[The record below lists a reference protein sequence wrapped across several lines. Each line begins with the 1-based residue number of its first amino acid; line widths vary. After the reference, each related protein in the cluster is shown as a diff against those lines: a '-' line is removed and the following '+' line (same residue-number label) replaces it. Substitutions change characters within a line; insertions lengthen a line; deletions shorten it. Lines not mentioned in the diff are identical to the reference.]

1 MELVCLNVLNLYP
14 PVMKM
19 DSGSVIILAH
29 QHNTYIGMAHVLT
42 HVIVLFFQ
50 KLKETLSKNIVI
62 ILAQLI
68 NLFIGI
74 TAANQPAVS
83 L

>member
-1 MELVCLNVLNLYP
+1 
-14 PVMKM
+14 MKM
-19 DSGSVIILAH
+19 DNGSVIILAQI
-29 QHNTYIGMAHVLT
+29 QHNTYIGMAHVLAHAT
-42 HVIVLFFQ
+42 PPFCQ
-50 KLKETLSKNIVI
+50 KSKEILSEDTVS

-74 TAANQPAVS
+74 TTVNQPAVF

>member
-1 MELVCLNVLNLYP
+1 MGLVYLNVLNLYQLAI
-14 PVMKM
+14 KM
-19 DSGSVIILAH
+19 DNGSVIILAR
-29 QHNTYIGMAHVLT
+29 QHITCIGMAHVLA

-50 KLKETLSKNIVI
+50 KLKETLPENIATIPV
-62 ILAQLI
+62 QLI

-74 TAANQPAVS
+74 TAANRPAIS